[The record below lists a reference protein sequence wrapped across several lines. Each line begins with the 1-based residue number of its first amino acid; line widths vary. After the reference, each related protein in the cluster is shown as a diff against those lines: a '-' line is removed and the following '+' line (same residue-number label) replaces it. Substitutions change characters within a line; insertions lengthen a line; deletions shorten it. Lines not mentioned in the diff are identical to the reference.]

1 MSPFSLAGHTALITG
16 ATGGIGSAI
25 TRQFAAAGARLVIA
39 SNEREALLALGGDLS
54 SNGSDVLALPTDV
67 TQPEQ
72 LAALVAAAEARF
84 CRIDTLICNAG
95 VPGPAGPMGSADAK
109 TVDTLFA
116 VNVHHA
122 LQLTS
127 LVAPRMAAAG
137 GGSIVLTGSIA
148 GRRGNKAVGL
158 YGLTKAALA
167 QLARNLA
174 VEWGPQGVRANS
186 VAPGLIATSW
196 AKAILSSPEASAR
209 RLGLTPLRRI
219 GTPDEVASAIL
230 FLASPAAGF
239 ITGHELVVDGGTTI
253 SDGN

>member
-1 MSPFSLAGHTALITG
+1 MTLFSLAGRTALITG
-16 ATGGIGSAI
+16 ATGGIGSAV
-25 TRQFAAAGARLVIA
+25 TRLFADAGARLVIA
-39 SNEREALLALGGDLS
+39 SNDAEALMALANEINCG
-54 SNGSDVLALPTDV
+54 GSDVLALPTDV
-67 TQPEQ
+67 TQPDQ
-72 LAALVAAAEARF
+72 LAALVAAAETRF
-84 CRIDTLICNAG
+84 GRIDTLICNAG
-95 VPGPAGPMGSADAK
+95 IPGPAGPMGSAEQAAIDR
-109 TVDTLFA
+109 LFA
-116 VNVHHA
+116 VNLHHA

-196 AKAILSSPEASAR
+196 ADAILSSPEASAR
-209 RLGLTPLRRI
+209 RLSLTPLRRV
-219 GTPDEVASAIL
+219 GTPEEVASAIM
-230 FLASPAAGF
+230 FLASPASAF